1 MLRLVRTNKSD
12 PAFKAMMAVH
22 YSQPKGF
29 VGRQLLYRVEYAGI
43 CYGGI
48 AFGSSTKNLPGRRIC
63 GSLNH
68 GVNNTFYHMEKQNGC
83 YPLRNFTAQVLIA
96 AEYRVLD
103 DYANVYGDL
112 VLWFESLVEL
122 PRTGE
127 IYRRAGYS
135 EVGQTI
141 GMTCK
146 RMAGASTD
154 SWSGRRVWDE
164 KNLRPKRVFQ
174 KMIYPGLV

>member
-1 MLRLVRTNKSD
+1 MLRLVRTNKGD
-12 PAFKAMMAVH
+12 LAFKSMMAAH

-29 VGRQLLYRVEYAGI
+29 VGRQLLYRVEYAGL

-63 GSLNH
+63 GNLNH
-68 GVNNTFYHMEKQNGC
+68 GANNIFYHVEKQNGR
-83 YPLRNFTAQVLIA
+83 YPFRNFTVKVLQA
-96 AEYRVLD
+96 AEYRVAE
-103 DYANVYGDL
+103 DYKREYGDV
-112 VLWFESLVEL
+112 VLWFESLVEF

-127 IYRRAGYS
+127 LYRRAGYS

-146 RMAGASTD
+146 RVAGESTD

-174 KMIYPGLV
+174 KMVYPNLF